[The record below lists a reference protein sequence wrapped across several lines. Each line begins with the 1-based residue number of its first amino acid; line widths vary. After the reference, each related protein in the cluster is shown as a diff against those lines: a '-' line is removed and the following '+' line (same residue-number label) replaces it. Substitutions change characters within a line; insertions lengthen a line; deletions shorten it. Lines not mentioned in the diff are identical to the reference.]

1 VSPRERALLPLAGAV
16 LALLLSGCVSDAASH
31 PPRPRQVPRDQ
42 TGEFTTWWA
51 DDHMREEGTY
61 ELGRRN
67 GHVKGYHP
75 DGSLAFEGDFKDGQ
89 PVGELVQNYPGGAR
103 AIVSNLKDGLQEG
116 DRLEYF
122 PGGGP
127 RSKTTMVEGHRQGE
141 MLTWHENG
149 ELAMRGQFEADLPV
163 GEWQSF
169 DAHGRLTATTVY
181 WTSAGKVS
189 GYLETEQDEHG
200 RITVQTRMLR
210 SGTDLVFRVT
220 MWYPTGRQAGLVE
233 YRNGAREG
241 RDVSWDAEGR
251 KRSEGRRAADL
262 REGVWTQWDETGAVV
277 SHELYMH
284 DKDTGPAT
292 TPMPPPQAAPTG

>member
-1 VSPRERALLPLAGAV
+1 MSPRCALLPLAGAV
-16 LALLLSGCVSDAASH
+16 LALLLGGCISDAASRG

-51 DDHMREEGTY
+51 DDRIREEGTY
-61 ELGRRN
+61 EHGRRS

-116 DRLEYF
+116 ERLEYF
-122 PGGGP
+122 PGGAP
-127 RSKTTMVEGHRQGE
+127 RSRTTMVAGRRQGE
-141 MLTWHENG
+141 ALTWHENG
-149 ELAMRGQFEADLPV
+149 EIATRGHFEADLPV
-163 GEWQSF
+163 GEWQAF
-169 DAHGRLTATTVY
+169 DAQGRLTATTVY
-181 WTSAGKVS
+181 WTSAGQVR
-189 GYLETEQDEHG
+189 GYLETAQDEQG

-210 SGTDLVFRVT
+210 AAEDLVFRVT
-220 MWYPTGRQAGLVE
+220 MWYPNGRQAGLVE

-241 RDVSWDAEGR
+241 RDVSWDTEGR

-277 SHELYMH
+277 SHQLYVH

-292 TPMPPPQAAPTG
+292 TPMPPPQPPPSG